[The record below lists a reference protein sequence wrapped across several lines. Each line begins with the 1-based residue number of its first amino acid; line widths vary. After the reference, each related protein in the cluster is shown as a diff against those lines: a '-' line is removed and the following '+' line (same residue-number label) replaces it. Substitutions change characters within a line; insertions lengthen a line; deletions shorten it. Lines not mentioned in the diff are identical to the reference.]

1 MRDANPVRLLIL
13 GLLAGGSMH
22 GHQIRRTAD
31 MTGVEDWGDVK
42 VGALYG
48 MLHRLEADGLIEQVR
63 TEQRGNLPKRTVY
76 TITEAGRA
84 ELAIH
89 RDRALTQPFVQSSTV
104 EAALKW
110 PAGLD
115 YDGLRSRLTQRR
127 GALVAKL
134 AELDVSRDLHQ
145 REDHLSAAS
154 LAGYRRAELHLQAEL
169 AWQDELEAMLPAIA
183 ATDPRDRASD
193 DDDGKGPEVATVA
206 PLRQRRDDA
215 S

>member
-13 GLLAGGSMH
+13 GLLAGGPMH

-31 MTGVEDWGDVK
+31 MTGIENWGDVK

-63 TEQRGNLPKRTVY
+63 TEQRGNRPQRTVY
-76 TITEAGRA
+76 AITDAGRA

-104 EAALKW
+104 QTALKW
-110 PAGLD
+110 PSGLD
-115 YDGLRSRLTQRR
+115 HQGLQDRLAQRR
-127 GALVAKL
+127 GALTAKL
-134 AELDVSRDLHQ
+134 AELVASRALHQ
-145 REDHLSAAS
+145 REHHLSAAS
-154 LAGYRRAELHLQAEL
+154 LAGYRRAELHLEAEL
-169 AWQDELEAMLPAIA
+169 AWQQELEAMLPAIA
-183 ATDPRDRASD
+183 AGDPRDRATADED
-193 DDDGKGPEVATVA
+193 DDTAGAANVA